1 MAQKINDIELDQ
13 LLRQGYTTNQ
23 LADHFDCSPAAVSQ
37 RKRKLQ
43 KGIVAVTTLEKADQ
57 VVTAH
62 MDMMGQLRRVNGIIN
77 DQLDLAVEMLD
88 DPESDR
94 LAVQQNIVKL
104 ASEVRRQQ
112 ESQVRIFE
120 AGIRVEAQR
129 AFQQELMDLLE
140 EVSPEVRNEFIRRLR
155 ERKLLRESCRPA

>member
-1 MAQKINDIELDQ
+1 LAEKINDIELDK

-23 LADHFDCSPAAVSQ
+23 LANHFGCSPAAVSQ

-77 DQLDLAVEMLD
+77 DQLDLAVQMLD
-88 DPESDR
+88 DLEADR
-94 LAVQQNIVKL
+94 LAIQQNIVKL

-112 ESQVRIFE
+112 ETQEERAGAKGRRRAAAALRRNARPPAPGLRPLAAGSPGGAREEARQVT
-120 AGIRVEAQR
+120 
-129 AFQQELMDLLE
+129 
-140 EVSPEVRNEFIRRLR
+140 
-155 ERKLLRESCRPA
+155 